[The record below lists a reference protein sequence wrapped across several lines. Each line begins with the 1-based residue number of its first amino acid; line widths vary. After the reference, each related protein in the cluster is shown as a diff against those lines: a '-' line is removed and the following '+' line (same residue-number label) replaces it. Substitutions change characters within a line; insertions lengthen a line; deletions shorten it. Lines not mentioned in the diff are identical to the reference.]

1 MRPAL
6 LACLSLPLM
15 AACGFHLRGD
25 LDLPPELARV
35 QVTGADRELVES
47 VSAALAR
54 VGAIVVDS
62 ASASFT
68 DSTDSTHLAVR
79 AAPLERA
86 VLTTDANGRATAY
99 TFSYTVF
106 YTVTVSGSDGD
117 GESARPTQS
126 VSLQRSFDYAPTQ
139 QLQSEQEELFLASEM
154 RREAAARIVR
164 RLARL

>member
-6 LACLSLPLM
+6 LACLSLLLV
-15 AACGFHLRGD
+15 ACGFHLRGD

-35 QVTGADRELVES
+35 QVVGSDRELVES

-54 VGAIVVDS
+54 VGTILLDSDS
-62 ASASFT
+62 APSAR
-68 DSTDSTHLAVR
+68 LAVR

-106 YTVTVSGSDGD
+106 YTVTVSGGG

-126 VSLQRSFDYAPTQ
+126 VSLQRSYDYAPTQ

>member
-1 MRPAL
+1 MRSAL
-6 LACLSLPLM
+6 LACLSLPLIT
-15 AACGFHLRGD
+15 ACGFHLRGD

-47 VSAALAR
+47 VSEALAR
-54 VGAIVVDS
+54 VGAILLDS
-62 ASASFT
+62 DSDHTSSAPSAR
-68 DSTDSTHLAVR
+68 LALR

-106 YTVTVSGSDGD
+106 YTVTVSGGGS
-117 GESARPTQS
+117 ESARPTQS
-126 VSLQRSFDYAPTQ
+126 VSLQRAFDYAPTQ